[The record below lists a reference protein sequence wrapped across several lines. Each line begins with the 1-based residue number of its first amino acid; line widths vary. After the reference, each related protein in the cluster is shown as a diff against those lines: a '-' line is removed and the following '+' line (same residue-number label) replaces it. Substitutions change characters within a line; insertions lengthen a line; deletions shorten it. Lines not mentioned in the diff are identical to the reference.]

1 MSRFLIVV
9 FDGLQPSQVN
19 ANLMPNLSRFAEQG
33 VFFARNHP
41 AFPTVTRLN
50 AASMVT
56 GRFSGGHGLA
66 GNQLVARDYD
76 PNRVL
81 DAMEPDLARLANA
94 TGRVLLAP
102 TLADILSGHSQEYI
116 AIGVGTSGNA
126 YVHNPTADVAGGA
139 TIHPEFTLP
148 GSLYDRL
155 ASRFGPWP
163 GEDRPNTSRFVHAL
177 RILKEHVLSER
188 EPTVALAWSS
198 EPDKSQHS
206 AGVGSELAN
215 RALREADAEFGGL
228 LAWLEEAGRAQDTN
242 IFVISDHGY
251 STITRAVDLAAEL
264 RSAGFASGGEDGG
277 VLVAEQGGSALFY
290 VHESD
295 RNTTDRLACWLME
308 QPWCGA
314 LLASEAAG
322 PIEGTAAVSL
332 IGMDGPRAPELAV
345 AFRWEDRAND
355 HGYPGHAPSTSGAV
369 GLGQHGGMSRH
380 EMRNT
385 LIARGP
391 AFKSGVRLESPSGNV
406 DMAPTILNVL
416 DIPGGDAMDG
426 RVLREALTGGPDG
439 IDWTT
444 GKHDAEREL
453 ANGVYRQRIEV
464 STAGGSTYVDE
475 GNSTFG

>member
-1 MSRFLIVV
+1 MSKFLIVV
-9 FDGLQPSQVN
+9 FDGLQPSQVVPE
-19 ANLMPNLSRFAEQG
+19 LMPNLSRFADEG
-33 VFFARNHP
+33 VFFTRNHP

-56 GRFSGGHGLA
+56 GRLSGGHGLA
-66 GNQLVARDYD
+66 GNRLVARDYD
-76 PNRVL
+76 PSRVL
-81 DAMEPDLARLANA
+81 DAMEPDLARLADA
-94 TGRVLLAP
+94 TGRVLLTP
-102 TLADILSGHSQEYI
+102 TLADILSTHRQEYT

-126 YVHNPTADVAGGA
+126 YVHNPTADAAGGA

-163 GEDRPNTSRFVHAL
+163 EEDRPNTARFVHAL
-177 RILKEHVLSER
+177 RILKEHVFSER
-188 EPTVALAWSS
+188 DPTVALAWSS

-215 RALREADAEFGGL
+215 RALSEADTGFGGM
-228 LAWLEEAGRAQDTN
+228 LAWLEETGRARDTN
-242 IFVISDHGY
+242 MFVISDHGY
-251 STITRAVDLAAEL
+251 STITGAVDLNQEL

-290 VHESD
+290 VQDSD
-295 RNTTDRLACWLME
+295 RSTTDRLAFWLME

-322 PIEGTAAVSL
+322 TIEGTLPASL
-332 IGMDGPRAPELAV
+332 IGADGPRAPELAM

-391 AFKSGVRLESPSGNV
+391 AFKSGVRLESPTGNV
-406 DMAPTILNVL
+406 DMAPTILHVL
-416 DIPGGDAMDG
+416 GISGGEGMDG
-426 RVLREALTGGPDG
+426 RVLREALSDGPDSV
-439 IDWTT
+439 DWTT
-444 GKHDAEREL
+444 AGHNAEREF
-453 ANGVYRQRIEV
+453 ANGTYRQRMEV
-464 STAGGSTYVDE
+464 SVASGSTYVDE
-475 GNSTFG
+475 GNSTFE